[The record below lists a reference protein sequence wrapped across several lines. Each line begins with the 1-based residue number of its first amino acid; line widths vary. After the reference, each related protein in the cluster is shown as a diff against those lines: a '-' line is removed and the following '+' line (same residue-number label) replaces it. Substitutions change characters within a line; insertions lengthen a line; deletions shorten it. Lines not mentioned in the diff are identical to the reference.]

1 MTVQSP
7 CFDRLNK
14 IDCPE
19 RSENC
24 HNDCPRWAEYVKD
37 RDKEY
42 QRRNAANQYTEGH
55 DKQITRG
62 LKRKQSLAIWGGYS
76 KGGD

>member
-14 IDCPE
+14 QDCPE

-24 HNDCPRWAEYVKD
+24 RNDCPRWAEYVKE

-42 QRRNAANQYTEGH
+42 LRRKAAGMYTEGFN
-55 DKQITRG
+55 KQITNS
-62 LKRKQSLAIWGGYS
+62 LKWKQARAKWGGYS

>member
-7 CFDRLNK
+7 CFDRLTRR
-14 IDCPE
+14 DCPE
-19 RSENC
+19 RCENC
-24 HNDCPRWAEYVKD
+24 HNDCPRWAEYVKE

-42 QRRNAANQYTEGH
+42 QRRKAASMYTEGFN
-55 DKQITRG
+55 KQITRG
-62 LKRKQSLAIWGGYS
+62 LKRKQAMSKWGGYS

>member
-14 IDCPE
+14 RDCPE
-19 RSENC
+19 RGENC
-24 HNDCPRWAEYVKD
+24 HNDCPRWAEYVKE

-42 QRRNAANQYTEGH
+42 QRRKAASLYTEGH

-62 LKRKQSLAIWGGYS
+62 LKKKHALAKWGGYS

>member
-7 CFDRLNK
+7 CFDRLTK
-14 IDCPE
+14 QDCPE
-19 RSENC
+19 RCENC
-24 HNDCPRWAEYVKD
+24 HNDCPRWAEYVKE

-42 QRRNAANQYTEGH
+42 QRRKAASLYTEGH

-62 LKRKQSLAIWGGYS
+62 LKKKHALAKWGGYS

>member
-14 IDCPE
+14 RDCPE

-24 HNDCPRWAEYVKD
+24 HNDCPRWAEYVKE

-42 QRRNAANQYTEGH
+42 QRRKAASMYTEGH

-62 LKRKQSLAIWGGYS
+62 LKKKHALAKWGGYS

>member
-1 MTVQSP
+1 MEIHPP

-14 IDCPE
+14 RDCPE

-24 HNDCPRWAEYVKD
+24 HNDCPRWAEYVKE
-37 RDKEY
+37 RDKGY
-42 QRRNAANQYTEGH
+42 QRRKAASLYTEGH

-62 LKRKQSLAIWGGYS
+62 LKKKHALAKWGGYS

>member
-7 CFDRLNK
+7 CFDRLTK
-14 IDCPE
+14 QDCPE

-24 HNDCPRWAEYVKD
+24 HNDCPRWAEYVKE

-42 QRRNAANQYTEGH
+42 QRRKAASQYTEGFN
-55 DKQITRG
+55 KQITNG
-62 LKRKQSLAIWGGYS
+62 LKWKQTRAKWGGYS

>member
-14 IDCPE
+14 RDCPE

-24 HNDCPRWAEYVKD
+24 HNDCPRWAEYVKE

-42 QRRNAANQYTEGH
+42 QRRKAASMYTEGH
-55 DKQITRG
+55 GKQITRG
-62 LKRKQSLAIWGGYS
+62 LKKKHALAKWGGYS